1 VRVNSL
7 EIQKMN
13 LRENKLKTLLK
24 SGGVALGTGFASARD
39 PDTVYNIAAAGADF
53 IFIDLEH
60 GPLNLETAIDLLL
73 HAHAAGVTPMIRI
86 PDLQYAYVTRLLDN
100 GANCLLLPHVREPA
114 EVERLV
120 ELAKYHPAGRRGWA
134 MGQNGGSNFQNVSD
148 MAAGAAW
155 ANEHLLLG
163 LNIETKE
170 AVENLDRMLIPGID
184 FVIVGFADLS
194 QSYGLIGQFNH
205 PLVQEAKVKVRKLCA
220 ERGIFIMDV
229 PFTLDGFK
237 PAIDGGAR
245 LLLFGS
251 TVGFVRSGVEQAARK
266 LREQ

>member
-1 VRVNSL
+1 
-7 EIQKMN
+7 MN
-13 LRENKLKTLLK
+13 LRENKLKKLLQG
-24 SGGVALGTGFASARD
+24 GGVALGCGLQGVKDAEI
-39 PDTVYNIAAAGADF
+39 VYNIADAGADF
-53 IFIDLEH
+53 VFIDLEH
-60 GPLNLETAIDLLL
+60 GALNLETAVDLLL
-73 HAHAAGVTPMIRI
+73 HAYAAGVTPMIRI

-100 GANCLLLPHVREPA
+100 GANCLLLPHPREPA
-114 EVERLV
+114 EVHRLI

-134 MGQNGGSNFQNVSD
+134 MGQNGGSNFQNVTD

-170 AVENLDRMLIPGID
+170 AVENLDRMLIPGVD

-205 PLVQEAKVKVRKLCA
+205 PVIQDAKVKVRKLCR

-229 PFTLDGFK
+229 PFTLDSFK
-237 PAIDGGAR
+237 PAIEDGAQM
-245 LLLFGS
+245 LLFGG
-251 TVGFVRSGVEQAARK
+251 TIGFIRNGVEQAAKK
-266 LREQ
+266 LREVGPSAR